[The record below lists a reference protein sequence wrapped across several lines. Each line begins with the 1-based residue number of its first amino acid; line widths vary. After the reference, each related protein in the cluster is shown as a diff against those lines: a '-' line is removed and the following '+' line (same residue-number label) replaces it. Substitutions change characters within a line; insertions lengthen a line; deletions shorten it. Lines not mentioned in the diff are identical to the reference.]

1 MEIINLNSYFSVDSY
16 GDDKD
21 KLFKINLITK
31 TRDDPKKKYITEHY
45 GIEQSFLI
53 YSLAKKYKCTNFVE
67 IGTGRG
73 TASYAVSLLNSVKRV
88 DTFDIIPFDKKN
100 NTAVEFRPF
109 YGSNK
114 DLYNLIPCKEKEKI
128 NFFHIDHLNNDYKE
142 RNKSK
147 FDIAFIDGNHSNYNI
162 IMNDF
167 LNCLHLTKEDGII
180 VFDDYGNFPAV
191 TRVVNDIIKKHTKY
205 KYLLVQFRG
214 HYFMK
219 EKMEKGSGEMILF
232 KNPSLI

>member
-1 MEIINLNSYFSVDSY
+1 METINLNNYFSVDSY

-31 TRDDPKKKYITEHY
+31 TRNDSKKKYITEHH

-100 NTAVEFRPF
+100 NKAVEFRPF

-114 DLYNLIPCKEKEKI
+114 DLYGVRELFLTLFNSKTCFQQLLIIWSTNVENIFSSSKVSKRVLALHVNLY
-128 NFFHIDHLNNDYKE
+128 LNPIRPIE
-142 RNKSK
+142 RN
-147 FDIAFIDGNHSNYNI
+147 I
-162 IMNDF
+162 I
-167 LNCLHLTKEDGII
+167 TK
-180 VFDDYGNFPAV
+180 P
-191 TRVVNDIIKKHTKY
+191 
-205 KYLLVQFRG
+205 
-214 HYFMK
+214 
-219 EKMEKGSGEMILF
+219 
-232 KNPSLI
+232 